1 MRHKKKGRKL
11 GRKVGNRKALLM
23 NLACQLIIHKKIK
36 TTDPKA
42 KELRTFIEPLITL
55 AKKNDLH
62 SRRLAIKKIPKKN
75 IVRILFEEIAPV
87 FEFGVGVMLVF
98 LGAQVF
104 WNLYKKNLHVHH
116 HEHDGNQHLHIHGA
130 HDESEDSSIEKSHS
144 LFNPGKP
151 FFRLKSFKQKFLFF
165 DKKLFI

>member
-23 NLACQLIIHKKIK
+23 NLACQLISHKKIK

-42 KELRTFIEPLITL
+42 KELRSFIEPLITL

-62 SRRLAIKKIPKKN
+62 SRRLVFKKIPKKD

-87 FEFGVGVMLVF
+87 FSERPGGYTRITKLGLRDNDRAPVSVIEFV
-98 LGAQVF
+98 
-104 WNLYKKNLHVHH
+104 
-116 HEHDGNQHLHIHGA
+116 
-130 HDESEDSSIEKSHS
+130 ESTETALTESSDSK
-144 LFNPGKP
+144 
-151 FFRLKSFKQKFLFF
+151 
-165 DKKLFI
+165 